1 MRNTIFGRRGLPLA
15 LAAVLVVSLPATR
28 PVWAAMSN
36 TRELLTSEL
45 PAGVTLQRASVD
57 QTAAAVHAA
66 VKARP
71 DLATDIVRVA
81 IMAKMH
87 GHGRRMDFKDGQAGD
102 RYADPDFCDM
112 VRRIV
117 HAAIT
122 AAPDRAN
129 DITQMALSLAPG
141 CADSLNS
148 VTDVNDPSLTQGY
161 NSPDDIYGGFG
172 VGFGPGFPGS
182 PGFTGSPPSGA
193 IALPSATPV
202 PVTSSVNG

>member
-28 PVWAAMSN
+28 PVWAVAMSN

-45 PAGVTLQRASVD
+45 PAGVTLQRATVD
-57 QTAAAVHAA
+57 QTATAVHAA

-71 DLATDIVRVA
+71 DMATDIVRVA
-81 IMAKMH
+81 IMAKMSRH
-87 GHGRRMDFKDGQAGD
+87 HDFKDAKDAQSGD
-102 RYADPDFCDM
+102 PEMCDT
-112 VRRIV
+112 VRRIT
-117 HAAIT
+117 HAAVT

-129 DITQMALSLAPG
+129 DITQMALSLEPG
-141 CADSLNS
+141 CADSLNAVNS
-148 VTDVNDPSLTQGY
+148 DANDPSLTQGY

-193 IALPSATPV
+193 IALPSATPARD
-202 PVTSSVNG
+202 TTDQNG